1 MIAALRGKIEAVN
14 YLLEKGADPS
24 LKGKLGSNLLD
35 STSVCGNV
43 AIIKTM
49 LSRGLDINSRDGD
62 SSTALTIA
70 LAYGKAEAVEYL
82 VSRGAH

>member
-1 MIAALRGKIEAVN
+1 MIAALCGKIEAVD

-24 LKGKLGSNLLD
+24 LKGKLGSNLLY
-35 STSVCGNV
+35 STSVGGNV
-43 AIIKTM
+43 AIVKM
-49 LSRGLDINSRDGD
+49 LLSHGLDINSRDGD

-82 VSRGAH
+82 LSRGAH